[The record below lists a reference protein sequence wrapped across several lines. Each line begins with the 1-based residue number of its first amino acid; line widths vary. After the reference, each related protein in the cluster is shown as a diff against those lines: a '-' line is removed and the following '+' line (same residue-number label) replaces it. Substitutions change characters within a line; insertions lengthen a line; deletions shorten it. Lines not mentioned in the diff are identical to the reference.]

1 MKIKG
6 KKKPL
11 KLDSVSTLG
20 PFQACKEVCAKRMRN
35 GWWVVIVARWGL
47 REHDC
52 VLYSHACVLPT
63 GSCRHNSNQ
72 EDRRLPPPA
81 LEPGQTAANDR
92 GDNGQRQGAGPDRA
106 HLLAVHKWRTGAK
119 AQVIL
124 PLFGCSNFWLSSG
137 HPAAFWAQSVFLGI
151 GWGTRH
157 PHRSR
162 SGCSPDL
169 GPVYLRLISENLLT
183 K

>member
-1 MKIKG
+1 MFPFWG
-6 KKKPL
+6 RFRL
-11 KLDSVSTLG
+11 VRRSVPKEWEMAGESSLWLS
-20 PFQACKEVCAKRMRN
+20 EVCVSMT
-35 GWWVVIVARWGL
+35 
-47 REHDC
+47 

-72 EDRRLPPPA
+72 EDWRLPPPA

-106 HLLAVHKWRTGAK
+106 HLLAVHKWRTGAE

-124 PLFGCSNFWLSSG
+124 PLFGCSSFWLSSG

-157 PHRSR
+157 PHGSR

-169 GPVYLRLISENLLT
+169 GPLYLRLISENLLT